1 MTPGFHIESFINAL
15 MYALL
20 GIVLFT
26 VIFAIADRM
35 HPKHLV
41 DEIVDGHNMPLAIV
55 TGLIGLGLC
64 IIIAAAIH

>member
-15 MYALL
+15 VYALL
-20 GIVLFT
+20 GIVIFA
-26 VIFAIADRM
+26 ISFAIADRL

-41 DEIVDGHNMPLAIV
+41 SEIIDNHNLPLAVV
-55 TGLIGLGLC
+55 TGLLGLGVC